1 MEEAQSLKCQAQG
14 DNDMQALMLVKKCIE
29 CADAC
34 EEDGMDECAKICRE
48 CAKVCELCVWPM
60 RITHL
65 YVKENVKN
73 MHGMCRCL

>member
-1 MEEAQSLKCQAQG
+1 
-14 DNDMQALMLVKKCIE
+14 MQACIDACKKCIEICNE

-48 CAKVCELCVWPM
+48 CAKVCELCAWFA

-65 YVKENVKN
+65 YVKKYVKCVKN

>member
-1 MEEAQSLKCQAQG
+1 MLV
-14 DNDMQALMLVKKCIE
+14 LMLVKIEICNE

-48 CAKVCELCVWPM
+48 CAKVCELCAWFA

-65 YVKENVKN
+65 
-73 MHGMCRCL
+73 M